1 EVGTNLLTGGYRGSA
16 AAKALKQ
23 ATESRKVAMTDY
35 AAYEPAGGAVSFF
48 SAVPIVNGART
59 ELVVLQRHSVAE
71 INGIFSG
78 LKHTNQTDEVFLV
91 GPDYQMRSDAR
102 LDTTNRTVEA
112 SFKNPEKGRIK
123 TAITQGVIEEGRSG
137 TDYLTDYRG
146 QEVLVAYTPVP
157 FGASRW
163 ALVCK
168 VDHDE
173 AMAGVATIRNFMLGI
188 GAVCALVIAA
198 FWWLMARSFTKPV
211 TRLAVAMGAMAKGD
225 LRQSLPEARKD
236 ELGDL
241 ARSANTMVQGLNE
254 ALRGV
259 LHSSDSVAHST
270 QEISRG
276 NQDLASR
283 TDEQASALEE
293 TSASLE
299 EISGTVRSNAEN
311 TEKARLLANQATQ
324 LSAQGSESVTAAIAQ
339 MAAIQ
344 DSSRRIVEIITTVN
358 DIAFQT
364 NLLALNAA
372 VEAAR
377 AGDQGRGFAVVATEV
392 RNLAQRS
399 SQAAKEIQDLI
410 KDSVGK
416 IEAGTATVNE
426 SGKILREIS
435 KGINEVTQL
444 VTEVS
449 AAAKEQASAIQEI
462 NTALTQMDQVTQ
474 QNAEL
479 VQNAA
484 RNSSGLNSQVQD
496 LRGLVSRFQLTG
508 GDGEE
513 SHAPARDPAR
523 QEASTGVRNRLAEAD
538 AETAVRE
545 PARTSTRAAAKPAR
559 EPVKVTAEA
568 SGNGKDDSLDH
579 WEDIN

>member
-1 EVGTNLLTGGYRGSA
+1 
-16 AAKALKQ
+16 
-23 ATESRKVAMTDY
+23 
-35 AAYEPAGGAVSFF
+35 
-48 SAVPIVNGART
+48 
-59 ELVVLQRHSVAE
+59 
-71 INGIFSG
+71 
-78 LKHTNQTDEVFLV
+78 
-91 GPDYQMRSDAR
+91 
-102 LDTTNRTVEA
+102 
-112 SFKNPEKGRIK
+112 
-123 TAITQGVIEEGRSG
+123 
-137 TDYLTDYRG
+137 
-146 QEVLVAYTPVP
+146 
-157 FGASRW
+157 
-163 ALVCK
+163 
-168 VDHDE
+168 
-173 AMAGVATIRNFMLGI
+173 
-188 GAVCALVIAA
+188 
-198 FWWLMARSFTKPV
+198 WLMARSFTKPV
-211 TRLAVAMGAMAKGD
+211 TQLATVMGALAKGD
-225 LRQSLPEARKD
+225 LRQSLPETRKD

-254 ALRGV
+254 AMRGV
-259 LHSSDSVAHST
+259 LHSSDNVARTT

-344 DSSRRIVEIITTVN
+344 DSSKRIVEIITTVN

-416 IEAGTATVNE
+416 IEAGTATVNQ
-426 SGKILREIS
+426 SGKILQDIS

-484 RNSSGLNSQVQD
+484 RNSSGLNTQVQD
-496 LRGLVSRFQLTG
+496 MRGLVSRFQLTG
-508 GDGEE
+508 GEE
-513 SHAPARDPAR
+513 
-523 QEASTGVRNRLAEAD
+523 EASKAPVSEPTEAEPVGARNRLAEAD
-538 AETAVRE
+538 AETSVRK
-545 PARTSTRAAAKPAR
+545 PARASTRAAAKSSR
-559 EPVKVTAEA
+559 EPVKATTEA
-568 SGNGKDDSLDH
+568 SGNGKADSLDH